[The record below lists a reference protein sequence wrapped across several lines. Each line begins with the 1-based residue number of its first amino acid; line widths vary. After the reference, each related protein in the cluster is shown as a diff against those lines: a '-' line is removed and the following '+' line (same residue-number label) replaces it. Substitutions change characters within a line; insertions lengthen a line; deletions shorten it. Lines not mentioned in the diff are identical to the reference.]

1 MARTRLG
8 FDMGSSSLKVAVL
21 HGESL
26 RVEQVGL
33 PEELRD
39 ENGALRTQDVPPF
52 LRQVRRKLRLPMAPA
67 ALVLPR
73 SQTVCRLVAMPPM
86 PAAQIQASLP
96 GEFAGVL
103 QGGPDQYQW
112 GCWACTATAEERE
125 KGRLPVIAAAMA
137 RQKLEAYGEMFARAG
152 VRIREFL
159 PQELSILRLTAGR
172 GEEALC
178 FVDLG
183 HRRTRVTVVCGDRLR
198 VTKRITLGGR
208 HLDRVVADE
217 LGVDAGTADDYKRS
231 NHQNIL
237 SAPSVQAL
245 CERIA
250 AEILKSVSYYHRA
263 YRPGRL
269 RGVYLTG
276 GGASLPPLRYAIAAA
291 TGLELL
297 DPGTLLPGAGE
308 MAAAALFAVGAAL
321 PGLG

>member
-208 HLDRVVADE
+208 HL
-217 LGVDAGTADDYKRS
+217 
-231 NHQNIL
+231 I
-237 SAPSVQAL
+237 
-245 CERIA
+245 
-250 AEILKSVSYYHRA
+250 
-263 YRPGRL
+263 
-269 RGVYLTG
+269 
-276 GGASLPPLRYAIAAA
+276 
-291 TGLELL
+291 
-297 DPGTLLPGAGE
+297 
-308 MAAAALFAVGAAL
+308 
-321 PGLG
+321 